1 MLQPAGVSLPRHLC
15 YAPHACTPASWV
27 DAGVKTPVN
36 VARFAAATI
45 READMNQESLR
56 LLIQRKIRDRR
67 LPHDGITR
75 IWSSPSAGETCE
87 ACDAVLAKDQVL
99 MEGITLDLGRRP
111 FQFHVR
117 CFQIWDHERRA
128 T

>member
-1 MLQPAGVSLPRHLC
+1 MLNPAGVSLPRHLC
-15 YAPHACTPASWV
+15 YAPRACTPASWV

-75 IWSSPSAGETCE
+75 VWSSPSDGETCD
-87 ACDAVLAKDQVL
+87 ACEAVLARDQS
-99 MEGITLDLGRRP
+99 E
-111 FQFHVR
+111 
-117 CFQIWDHERRA
+117 ERRVGKGP
-128 T
+128 